1 MPGVVGRRPG
11 ADKPKVFD
19 SLDAVS
25 SGRPNPNPDVVV
37 RKNGVL
43 FDNPPAKV
51 AKAEVRKAPLS
62 NAASKPK
69 AKRKFNKPVQSAGGG
84 KVKRIRAEGAKATR
98 AKSVLSNNPSD
109 DKLG

>member
-1 MPGVVGRRPG
+1 MPGVSTSANPMTVESDKAMADGFGIHTFPG
-11 ADKPKVFD
+11 QLFALGE
-19 SLDAVS
+19 S
-25 SGRPNPNPDVVV
+25 
-37 RKNGVL
+37 RKTER
-43 FDNPPAKV
+43 AKAKA